1 MKHSGKAA
9 QAALKLIFWTL
20 VLLLAL
26 LAAGVVARHFATLI
40 AWAASALVGLWV
52 LFAAFTFYFFRDP
65 EPVMPADPKAIVSPA
80 HGTVDVIEEATEA
93 EVMGGP
99 CRRISIFLS
108 VIDVHVQRAPVS
120 GNVTH
125 YKHKLGQFLS
135 ATKAHC
141 AEFNENV
148 LLGFECPAQGGAK
161 VGLRLIAGLIARR
174 IVPWV
179 GAGETVQRSERISLI
194 QFGSRC
200 DLYLPRDAR
209 VQVQLGAKVKGGE
222 TVLAVFA

>member
-161 VGLRLIAGLIARR
+161 VSAFAQQQSSFQLHGFLSGRAIYVKSQPSWTEHGFGRFD
-174 IVPWV
+174 V
-179 GAGETVQRSERISLI
+179 GAKLRPLQRRVEPST
-194 QFGSRC
+194 
-200 DLYLPRDAR
+200 LYAR
-209 VQVQLGAKVKGGE
+209 PHIRSKQ
-222 TVLAVFA
+222 